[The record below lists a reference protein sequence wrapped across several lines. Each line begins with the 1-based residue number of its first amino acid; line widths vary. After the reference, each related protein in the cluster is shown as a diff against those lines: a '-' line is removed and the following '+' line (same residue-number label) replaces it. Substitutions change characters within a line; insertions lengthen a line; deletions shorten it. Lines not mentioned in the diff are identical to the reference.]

1 MLSVLTTKNTAC
13 SWSHIEALPCFI
25 LQHNLLTGSLQQN
38 RAAVTHLLTATSS
51 YLLLPIS
58 FRLTVKTSSLD
69 SQYYINNTNMRK
81 FGSETQWNTLLLITT
96 ALWETRCPLLI
107 KSGSSRDFFTFC
119 SSLLSEPLTWL
130 FILYWQLSFQLIHTK
145 ISSIHFV
152 LFRALSK
159 AGPDTNFK
167 RTDSLVHKARI
178 PVKHCVI
185 LVRKQYRALLLF
197 HTFSRMFVWRT
208 IALTNCSVLGFKIHL
223 NYINPSKC
231 KRRKEQDYQ
240 HVLETKQHPNNRL
253 IHNQVDRIFHYV
265 GPC

>member
-107 KSGSSRDFFTFC
+107 KSGSSRDFFYFLFQPAFRA
-119 SSLLSEPLTWL
+119 SNMAFHSLLTVIFSTYTHEN
-130 FILYWQLSFQLIHTK
+130 ILHT
-145 ISSIHFV
+145 
-152 LFRALSK
+152 LCALQS
-159 AGPDTNFK
+159 T
-167 RTDSLVHKARI
+167 
-178 PVKHCVI
+178 VKG
-185 LVRKQYRALLLF
+185 RPWY
-197 HTFSRMFVWRT
+197 
-208 IALTNCSVLGFKIHL
+208 
-223 NYINPSKC
+223 
-231 KRRKEQDYQ
+231 
-240 HVLETKQHPNNRL
+240 
-253 IHNQVDRIFHYV
+253 
-265 GPC
+265 

>member
-51 YLLLPIS
+51 YLLLPS

-107 KSGSSRDFFTFC
+107 KSGSSRDFFYFLFQPAFRA
-119 SSLLSEPLTWL
+119 SNMAFHSLLTVIFSTYTHKN
-130 FILYWQLSFQLIHTK
+130 ILHT
-145 ISSIHFV
+145 
-152 LFRALSK
+152 LCALQS
-159 AGPDTNFK
+159 T
-167 RTDSLVHKARI
+167 
-178 PVKHCVI
+178 VKG
-185 LVRKQYRALLLF
+185 RPWY
-197 HTFSRMFVWRT
+197 
-208 IALTNCSVLGFKIHL
+208 
-223 NYINPSKC
+223 
-231 KRRKEQDYQ
+231 
-240 HVLETKQHPNNRL
+240 
-253 IHNQVDRIFHYV
+253 
-265 GPC
+265 